1 MTNPIDKIDQFL
13 LNDLDEYI
21 NHIAS
26 SAMVQEDLDLMDNL
40 IDFAEQASPHGY
52 LAVKEEVIV
61 DHILN
66 NLGEFGI
73 YPHTYPTAVRDAIDW
88 HEVARNITDTLTIV
102 SYDTKEYYIV

>member
-26 SAMVQEDLDLMDNL
+26 SAMVQEDLDLMEKL

-52 LAVKEEVIV
+52 LAVKEEAIV

-73 YPHTYPTAVRDAIDW
+73 YPHTYPSEVRDAIDW

-102 SYDTKEYYIV
+102 SYDTNEYYIV